1 MAPIKCIIVDDDPVQ
16 RESIRNCVDKV
27 SDLQLVGSYSNAIE
41 ARLFLQKRDVDLI
54 FLDVEMPE
62 MSGLEFLENFRDVP
76 QVIMITSNKD
86 YAFKAFEFDVTD
98 YLSKPV
104 DMDRFSSAVQRV
116 RYYEENLKR
125 QKKEDHIFVK
135 SDGILVKIKTNDIYY
150 VEAMGDYIKVHT
162 PEKRHVVHSTMKAF
176 VAKLPEDFV
185 RTHKSYIVN
194 LHHIDKVEENTVYL
208 EGEELPVSRNNRR
221 PLLEKVKEYRAR

>member
-1 MAPIKCIIVDDDPVQ
+1 VQ

-41 ARLFLQKRDVDLI
+41 ARLFLQKREVDLI

-62 MSGLEFLENFRDVP
+62 MSGLEFLENFKDVP

-135 SDGILVKIKTNDIYY
+135 SDGILVKIKTNDIFY

-208 EGEELPVSRNNRR
+208 KDEELPVSRNNRR
-221 PLLEKVKEYRAR
+221 PLIEKVQEYRAR

>member
-1 MAPIKCIIVDDDPVQ
+1 
-16 RESIRNCVDKV
+16 
-27 SDLQLVGSYSNAIE
+27 
-41 ARLFLQKRDVDLI
+41 
-54 FLDVEMPE
+54 
-62 MSGLEFLENFRDVP
+62 
-76 QVIMITSNKD
+76 
-86 YAFKAFEFDVTD
+86 
-98 YLSKPV
+98 
-104 DMDRFSSAVQRV
+104 MDRFSSAVQRV

-135 SDGILVKIKTNDIYY
+135 SDGILLKINTNDIYY

-208 EGEELPVSRNNRR
+208 KEEELPVSRNNRR
-221 PLLEKVKEYRAR
+221 PLIEKVKEYRAR

>member
-1 MAPIKCIIVDDDPVQ
+1 VQ

-41 ARLFLQKRDVDLI
+41 ARLFLQKREVDLI

-62 MSGLEFLENFRDVP
+62 MSGLEFLENFKDVP

-208 EGEELPVSRNNRR
+208 KDEELPVSRNNRR
-221 PLLEKVKEYRAR
+221 PLIEKVQEYRAR